1 VVTIRPADESARPAI
16 ERLLQDNHL
25 PLDGFADHLPDMVI
39 AEADGNIVGCAGLE
53 FYADGALLRSVAV
66 AASHRGRGLG
76 LDLTRAALELARRQQ
91 SPAVYLLTTTAEH
104 FFPKLG
110 FERISRED
118 VPTSV
123 RQSIEFVSACPASAV
138 AMRTTLAA
146 S

>member
-25 PLDGFADHLPDMVI
+25 PLEGFADHLPHMVI
-39 AEADGNIVGCAGLE
+39 AEAEGNIVGCAGLE
-53 FYADGALLRSVAV
+53 FYTDGALLRSVAV

-76 LDLTRAALELARRQQ
+76 IDLTRAALELARRQQ

-104 FFPKLG
+104 FFPKFG
-110 FERISRED
+110 FEPISRED
-118 VPTSV
+118 VPTGV
-123 RQSIEFVSACPASAV
+123 QQSIEFVSACPASAV
-138 AMRTTLAA
+138 AMRKALAA